1 VQLTSA
7 LGANVCKG
15 AVSLWCGHQL
25 NRTDMSEDASGETW
39 CEAPPK
45 NFGRR
50 SVPFPAVLA
59 ELIVIFAG
67 FFVPRDYFTVGK
79 SGLETS

>member
-1 VQLTSA
+1 
-7 LGANVCKG
+7 
-15 AVSLWCGHQL
+15 
-25 NRTDMSEDASGETW
+25 MSEDASGETW
-39 CEAPPK
+39 YEAPPK